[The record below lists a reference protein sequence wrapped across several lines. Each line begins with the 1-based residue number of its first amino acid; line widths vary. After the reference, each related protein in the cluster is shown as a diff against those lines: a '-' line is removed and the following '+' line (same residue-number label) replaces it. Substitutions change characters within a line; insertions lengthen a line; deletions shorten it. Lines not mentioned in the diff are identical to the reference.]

1 MAGPPVVVLG
11 AGLTGLSAAL
21 SLERAGVE
29 ARVLERATR
38 VGGHAVTD
46 EDRGF
51 RFDRTGH
58 LLHLRDPGVRAD
70 VLRWIGD
77 DRVSVARRS
86 FVYSHGVYTRY
97 PFQANTHGLPPEVAY
112 ECVMGFLDA
121 RSRERPPPRDF
132 RDHCL
137 QVFGEG
143 ISRHFMLP
151 YNEKLWGVPA
161 TEITAAWCQ
170 RFVPVPRV
178 EDVIAGAVGLHDRE
192 LGYNASFVYPR
203 RGIGAL
209 PEAMAREA
217 RGVELGR
224 LVTAVDWRARRVRVG
239 AETVPYERLVSTLP
253 LDVLGRALVDPPPEV
268 RAAVERLRCTS
279 LTYLDVAVRGAVLRD
294 LHWVYVPERALPFYR
309 VGCYSNF
316 SPDVAPEGHSSLYVE
331 LAARGPADGAA
342 ISRALDALVTMGLL
356 ASRDD
361 VLFVRARE
369 LSHAYVIFD
378 HAYYGALAVI
388 EPFLREQGILSTGR
402 YGGWNY
408 SSMEDAL
415 LFGRAA
421 AREVLD
427 AAGAR

>member
-1 MAGPPVVVLG
+1 MGAPRVVVLG
-11 AGLTGLSAAL
+11 AGLTGLSAAIEL
-21 SLERAGVE
+21 GRLGLPS
-29 ARVLERATR
+29 RVLERASR
-38 VGGHAVTD
+38 VGGHAVT
-46 EDRGF
+46 EVDRGF
-51 RFDRTGH
+51 SFDRTGH
-58 LLHLRDPGVRAD
+58 LLHLRDPDVRAD

-77 DRVSVARRS
+77 DHLTVSRRS

-97 PFQANTHGLPPEVAY
+97 PFQANTFGLPPAVAY

-121 RSRERPPPRDF
+121 RSRSHPPARDF
-132 RDHCL
+132 REHCL

-143 ISRHFMLP
+143 IAAHFMIP
-151 YNEKLWGVPA
+151 YNEKLWGVAA

-209 PEAMAREA
+209 PEAMAREVP
-217 RGVELGR
+217 GIELER
-224 LVTAVDWRARRVRVG
+224 KVVAVDWRARRVVARG
-239 AETVPYERLVSTLP
+239 EAVPYERLVSTLP
-253 LDVLGRALVDPPPEV
+253 LDVLGRALVDPPDVV
-268 RAAVERLRCTS
+268 RDAVAKLRCTS
-279 LTYLDVAVRGAVLRD
+279 LSYLDVALRRPILRD
-294 LHWVYVPERALPFYR
+294 LHWVYVPARELPFYR
-309 VGCYSNF
+309 IGCYSNF
-316 SPDVAPEGHSSLYVE
+316 SPDVAPPGKSSLYVE
-331 LAARGPADGAA
+331 LSERGPVDEAA
-342 ISRALDALVTMGLL
+342 VTRALDGLVTMGLV

-361 VLFVRARE
+361 VEFVRART

-378 HAYYGALAVI
+378 HDYYGALAVL
-388 EPFLREQGILSTGR
+388 EPFLREQGIVSTGR

-421 AREVLD
+421 AREL
-427 AAGAR
+427 AGDPR